1 MVESAKKVTFNNQKI
16 VILRSK
22 MIQSTQ
28 IDAFNLPPRI
38 VFTPPDS
45 LRTGDYGDSSMEDSH
60 PSKNTGRHFAKTI
73 SDSSKVP
80 EDTICIDPSSKY

>member
-1 MVESAKKVTFNNQKI
+1 MVESIKKSHINNPKI

-38 VFTPPDS
+38 VFTPP
-45 LRTGDYGDSSMEDSH
+45 GDYGDSSMEDSH
-60 PSKNTGRHFAKTI
+60 PSKNTGRYFAKTK

-80 EDTICIDPSSKY
+80 EDTIYIDLRSI